1 MVGFE
6 RAIDDLGRIVL
17 PMEYREKMGITDRSK
32 LLICEEDGVITIRP
46 ARRICKIC
54 GSTENVNEEMPLCSE
69 CLKKANHFNA

>member
-17 PMEYREKMGITDRSK
+17 PMEYREKVGITARSK
-32 LLICEEDGVITIRP
+32 LLICEKDGVITIRP

-69 CLKKANHFNA
+69 CLKKAKSL